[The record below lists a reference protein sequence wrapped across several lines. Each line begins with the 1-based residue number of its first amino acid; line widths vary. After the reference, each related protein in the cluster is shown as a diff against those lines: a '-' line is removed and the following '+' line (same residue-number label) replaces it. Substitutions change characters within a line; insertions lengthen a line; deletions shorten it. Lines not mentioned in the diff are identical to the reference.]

1 MGAWARCGVG
11 AMRRGR
17 DGAMRD
23 GAMRDGAMR
32 DGRDGRD
39 GVYPSVIYDAL
50 SMGFTHG

>member
-1 MGAWARCGVG
+1 MG
-11 AMRRGR
+11 AMRRGRDGAMR